1 MKKGKMALLM
11 ILVCFV
17 CFLSACGSESSKES
31 DQFSDI
37 GITISLPDEYK
48 NSVGTIDMYS
58 SDIS

>member
-17 CFLSACGSESSKES
+17 CCLSACGSESSKES